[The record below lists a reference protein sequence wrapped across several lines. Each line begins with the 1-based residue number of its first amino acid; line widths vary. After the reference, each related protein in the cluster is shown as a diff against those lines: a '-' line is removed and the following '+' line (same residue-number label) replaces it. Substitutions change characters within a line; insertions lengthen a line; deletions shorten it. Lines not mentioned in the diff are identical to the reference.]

1 MTSDSVRT
9 RAKAVTRQTAVSRRD
24 ALSAADRAVASQQIA
39 QRVDADVFASLV
51 PGAIVTLYAAKG
63 SEAATAELD
72 QLARA
77 RGLVVAYPRVMPGTR
92 VLKFMAVGIDALE
105 PSRFGLQEPREDAP
119 EVDLAQ
125 IAAMVIPA
133 LAVDATG
140 ARIGWGR
147 GYYDSTLPL
156 ATQALRVAVVFDCQ
170 WVAEV
175 PRAPHDSNVNLIIT
189 ESRVHRVGE

>member
-1 MTSDSVRT
+1 
-9 RAKAVTRQTAVSRRD
+9 
-24 ALSAADRAVASQQIA
+24 
-39 QRVDADVFASLV
+39 
-51 PGAIVTLYAAKG
+51 
-63 SEAATAELD
+63 
-72 QLARA
+72 
-77 RGLVVAYPRVMPGTR
+77 
-92 VLKFMAVGIDALE
+92 LE
-105 PSRFGLQEPREDAP
+105 PSRFGLHEPRLDAP
-119 EVDLAQ
+119 EVDLAN
-125 IAAMVIPA
+125 IAAMLIPA
-133 LAVDATG
+133 LAVDASG

>member
-24 ALSAADRAVASQQIA
+24 ALSATERAVASQQIA
-39 QRVDADVFASLV
+39 QHVDAHVFASLSA
-51 PGAIVTLYAAKG
+51 GSIVTLYAAKG

-77 RGLVVAYPRVMPGTR
+77 RGLVVAYPRVMAGSR
-92 VLKFMAVGIDALE
+92 VLKFMAVDLDALE
-105 PSRFGLQEPREDAP
+105 PSRFGLHEPRLDAP
-119 EVDLAQ
+119 EVDLAN
-125 IAAMVIPA
+125 IAAMLIPA
-133 LAVDATG
+133 LAVDASG

>member
-24 ALSAADRAVASQQIA
+24 ALSAAERAVASQQIA
-39 QRVDADVFASLV
+39 QHVDAHVFASL
-51 PGAIVTLYAAKG
+51 PAGAVVTLYAAKG
-63 SEAATAELD
+63 SEAATTELD
-72 QLARA
+72 QLARV

-92 VLKFMAVGIDALE
+92 VLKFMAVGLAELE
-105 PSRFGLQEPREDAP
+105 PSRFGLHEPPPDAP
-119 EVDLAQ
+119 EVDLAT

-189 ESRVHRVGE
+189 ESRVHRVGA